1 MEVNKKKRGVI
12 IRICL
17 EITMKIL
24 KYGFIDLKQKLL
36 IIRMTLLE
44 ILKELIPQQNVM
56 NKTNNT

>member
-24 KYGFIDLKQKLL
+24 KYGFIDLKKKLL

>member
-44 ILKELIPQQNVM
+44 ILKEIFHSKM
-56 NKTNNT
+56 